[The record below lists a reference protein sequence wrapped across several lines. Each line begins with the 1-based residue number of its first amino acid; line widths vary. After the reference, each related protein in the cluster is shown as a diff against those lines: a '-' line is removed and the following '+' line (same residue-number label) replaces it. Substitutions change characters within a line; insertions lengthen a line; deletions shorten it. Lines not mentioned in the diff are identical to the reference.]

1 MNFAEKKALY
11 ESKFISLQQA
21 LDMIRSGDTI
31 AQAAY
36 GNEPL
41 GMLRSL
47 HTIADRGVED
57 VCVWMGAPQEA
68 YPFITDP
75 NHNLDGVISINSIFF
90 GGSLR
95 DAVAAGSTRINFCH
109 TNLHS
114 KSQVMKETRK
124 PNIFWAA
131 VTPMDK
137 YGYVAVS
144 CTQQAE
150 LEMLDSCEK
159 IIFEVNPRLPH
170 TSGTVRVPIEKVDY
184 FIDVDYPIT
193 SPPSAPATPQQEQIA
208 HYCSSLIYDG
218 DCIQL
223 GIGSLPDA
231 VAHDLEDRHDL
242 GIYTEMI
249 STSMGKLMWCGAVNN
264 IRKKFFRTRAIGA
277 FCWGGQELYGYIS
290 GSPVVGLLRAAYVNN
305 PFNIMQNENMVSLN
319 TALEIDLTGQV
330 CSESIGSRQYS
341 GTGGAT
347 DFAYG
352 AYHAPGGKGI
362 IAINATAKGGT
373 VSRIVPQLKPG
384 AVVSISRNIVDHI
397 VTEYGVAK
405 LRGKTISQRVE
416 ELIQVA
422 APEFREEL
430 RAEACMLYLSLFA
443 ASVAEF
449 G

>member
-1 MNFAEKKALY
+1 MTFAEKKALY
-11 ESKFISLQQA
+11 ESKFISLDEA
-21 LDMIRSGDTI
+21 LGMIHSGDTI

-41 GMLRSL
+41 AMLRNL

-57 VCVWMGAPQEA
+57 VCVWMGAPQEE
-68 YPFITDP
+68 YPFIADP
-75 NHNLDGVISINSIFF
+75 NHNLDGVISVNSIFY
-90 GGSLR
+90 GPALR
-95 DAVAAGSTRINFCH
+95 KQVAAGSTRINFAP

-114 KSQVMKETRK
+114 MSQVMMETRK

-131 VTPMDK
+131 VTPMDR

-150 LEMLDSCEK
+150 LEMLDSCDLV
-159 IIFEVNPRLPH
+159 IFEVNKHIPY
-170 TSGTVRVPIEKVDY
+170 TSGTVRVPVEKVNY

-193 SPPSAPATPQQEQIA
+193 QAPAAPATEEQLKIA
-208 HYCSSLIYDG
+208 HYASSLIKDG

-223 GIGSLPDA
+223 GIGGLPDA

-264 IRKKFFRTRAIGA
+264 SRKKRFFRNRTIGA
-277 FCWGGQELYGYIS
+277 FCWGSQELYDYINDN
-290 GSPVVGLLRAAYVNN
+290 PMVEILPTAYVND
-305 PFNIMQNENMVSLN
+305 PFNIMKNENMVSLN

-330 CSESIGSRQYS
+330 CSESIGSTQWS

-362 IAINATAKGGT
+362 IAINATAKHGAI
-373 VSRIVPQLKPG
+373 SRIVPQLKPG
-384 AVVSISRNIVDHI
+384 AVVSISRNIVDYI
-397 VTEYGVAK
+397 VTEYGIAK
-405 LRGKTISQRVE
+405 LRGKTIAQRVE
-416 ELIQVA
+416 ELINVA

-430 RAEACMLYLSLFA
+430 RKQARELKLR
-443 ASVAEF
+443 
-449 G
+449 

>member
-1 MNFAEKKALY
+1 MNYAEKKALY
-11 ESKFISLQQA
+11 ESKFISLDEA
-21 LDMIRSGDTI
+21 LGIIQSGDTI

-41 GMLRSL
+41 GMLRAL
-47 HTIADRGVED
+47 HTIADRGIED

-75 NHNLDGVISINSIFF
+75 NHNLDGVISVNSIFF
-90 GGSLR
+90 GGPLR
-95 DAVAAGSTRINFCH
+95 DAVAAGSTRINFCPN
-109 TNLHS
+109 NLHS
-114 KSQVMKETRK
+114 MSQVMKETRK

-131 VTPMDK
+131 VTPMDH

-159 IIFEVNPRLPH
+159 IIFEVNRRLPH
-170 TSGTVRVPIEKVDY
+170 TCGTVRVPIEKVDY

-193 SPPSAPATPQQEQIA
+193 EPPSVPATPEQEQIA
-208 HYCSSLIYDG
+208 HYCSSLIKDG

-264 IRKKFFRTRAIGA
+264 IRKKFYRNRTIGA
-277 FCWGGQELYGYIS
+277 FCWGTQELYDYID
-290 GSPVVGLLRAAYVNN
+290 GNPMVELLPTAYVNN

-319 TALEIDLTGQV
+319 TSLEIDLTGQV
-330 CSESIGSRQYS
+330 CSETIGSRQYS

-362 IAINATAKGGT
+362 IAINATAKSGT
-373 VSRIVPQLKPG
+373 ISRIVPQLKPG
-384 AVVSISRNIVDHI
+384 AVVSISRNIVDHV
-397 VTEYGVAK
+397 VTEYGIAK
-405 LRGKTISQRVE
+405 LRGKTIAQRVE
-416 ELIQVA
+416 ELINIA
-422 APEFREEL
+422 APEFRAEL
-430 RAEACMLYLSLFA
+430 RAEARRLNLR
-443 ASVAEF
+443 
-449 G
+449 